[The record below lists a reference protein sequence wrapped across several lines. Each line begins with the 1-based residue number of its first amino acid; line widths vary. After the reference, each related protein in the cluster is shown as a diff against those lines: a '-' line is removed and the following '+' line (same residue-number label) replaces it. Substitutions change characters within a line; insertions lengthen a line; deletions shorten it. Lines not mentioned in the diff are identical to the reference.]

1 MVHDFRYRLPGAI
14 MTMRPAVIV
23 SLSAGV
29 LMDTMSA
36 LLWRYDARLH
46 S

>member
-1 MVHDFRYRLPGAI
+1 MIQDFRYRFPWAI

-29 LMDTMSA
+29 LLDTMSA

-46 S
+46 F